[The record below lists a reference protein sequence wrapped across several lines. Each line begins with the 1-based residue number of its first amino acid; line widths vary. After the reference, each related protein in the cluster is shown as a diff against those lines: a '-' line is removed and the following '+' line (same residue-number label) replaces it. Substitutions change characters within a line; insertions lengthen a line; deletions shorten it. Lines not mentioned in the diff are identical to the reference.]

1 MPYYKFGKND
11 IFYNQ
16 IKAHPKINFFIYS
29 GQIYYNNRTEE
40 DDLGVP
46 SGHISLY
53 ELNHNNTGIYPFITK
68 QGSRTAF
75 KTVSLNNFNEFKYG
89 DTITGDYPMSAS
101 LSRDYFVA
109 GDRRLTSLKN
119 TINYYKKNSVHFEYS
134 NSNRS
139 FDDDPVNLISIPSI
153 FYGSSIKK
161 GTVNLK
167 FYVTGTLIGEAKD
180 ERENGEIIQTGPY
193 GSPGSGSVIGLAL
206 YNEGFLILTGSTA
219 LSTHSEVYAPKLV
232 STNPSWL
239 DFACTS
245 SATPEPPNVIEGLT
259 SEVPVFDGSL
269 LAANSSYDLTFEGTS
284 YIPTVTMMAHAKKGE
299 LNHSN
304 NPTYAEFGQTPLAVP
319 STSSFMFKE
328 FHESK
333 IKNAVNSEYP
343 DPNANFE
350 KTVYISKIGIYD
362 EQKNLIAI
370 AKLATPVKKTEDR
383 EFTFKLKLD
392 I

>member
-1 MPYYKFGKND
+1 VPYYKFGKND

-16 IKAHPKINFFIYS
+16 IKAYPKINFFIYS
-29 GQIYYNNRTEE
+29 GSVFYNNRTEE

-68 QGSRTAF
+68 QGSRTSF
-75 KTVSLNNFNEFKYG
+75 KTVSLNNFNQFKYG
-89 DTITGDYPMSAS
+89 DTITGSYPMSAS
-101 LSRDYFVA
+101 ISRDYFSA
-109 GDRRLTSLKN
+109 GDRHLTSLKN
-119 TINYYKKNSVHFEYS
+119 TINFYKKNSVHFEYS
-134 NSNRS
+134 NSDRS
-139 FDDDPVNLISIPSI
+139 FDDDPVNLISVPSI

-161 GTVNLK
+161 GTINLK
-167 FYVTGTLIGEAKD
+167 FYITGTLIGEAKD
-180 ERENGEIIQTGPY
+180 ERQNGEIIQTGPY
-193 GSPGSGSVIGLAL
+193 GSPGSGSVVGIAL
-206 YNEGFLILTGSTA
+206 YNEGFMLLTGSTA
-219 LSTHSEVYAPKLV
+219 LSSHSEVYSPKVLA
-232 STNPSWL
+232 SSPTWL
-239 DFACTS
+239 DFATTGSALAYAHS
-245 SATPEPPNVIEGLT
+245 SSFKI
-259 SEVPVFDGSL
+259 D
-269 LAANSSYDLTFEGTS
+269 FEGTS

-304 NPTYAEFGQTPLAVP
+304 NPTYAEFGQVRLNVP
-319 STSSFMFKE
+319 SSGSSMFKE
-328 FHESK
+328 FDELT
-333 IKNAVNSEYP
+333 IKNIVQSPYP
-343 DPNANFE
+343 DPTGSFE